1 VLGAMTA
8 TGRDESALHRLPE
21 LPTPAAGR
29 TGSGWVEALA
39 CIAIAALSLLWA
51 HEPTYDPTAWLVW
64 GRELIHGDLVTLGGP
79 SWKPLPVFFTTPF
92 ALFGSSVA
100 PLLWLI
106 VARASGLY
114 AVVLAYRLATRI
126 AGPVAGVVATVAL
139 LLESVFIYHFARGNS
154 EGLQTMLALLVVE
167 RHLDGHRRQA
177 FWLCVAGGLLRP
189 EAWPLLAGYGLWL
202 IWVEWRERGA
212 LPWGTVAMVVGSG
225 VALLLIWFVPEY
237 VGSHNLLR
245 AADRAADP
253 VAGSPGEAAFPF
265 LATFTNAAGALLAPV
280 YVGGFVAV
288 AAALASGARRPGDK
302 ATLGI
307 AALSTAFM
315 CSVALGAEVAFT
327 GNQRYLIVAAALAC
341 VVCGVGWAELVGLA
355 RRGLGRRAFAAV
367 CGVLVLAV
375 APFAVAGAV
384 RLADRLDGI
393 RTESQHYTDLKAAI
407 RAAGGPA
414 ALKRCGT
421 VYTTRFDTQA
431 VAYDLHLHLSQAQ
444 IFPAVPGTIV
454 AARTTAL
461 ARDPRFPHVL
471 ARTPS
476 WTIAVSCPV

>member
-1 VLGAMTA
+1 MLGAMTA

-21 LPTPAAGR
+21 LPQPAAGR

-39 CIAIAALSLLWA
+39 CVALAALSLLWT

-106 VARASGLY
+106 VARAGGLY

-154 EGLQTMLALLVVE
+154 EGLQVMLALLVVE
-167 RHLDGHRRQA
+167 RILDGHRTQA
-177 FWLCVAGGLLRP
+177 FWLTVAGGLLRP

-202 IWVEWRERGA
+202 IWVEWRERGE

-280 YVGGFVAV
+280 YLGGFVAV
-288 AAALASGARRPGDK
+288 AAALAAGARRPGDK

-327 GNQRYLIVAAALAC
+327 GNQRYLVVAAALAS
-341 VVCGVGWAELVGLA
+341 VVCGVGWAELVALA
-355 RRGLGRRAFAAV
+355 RRRLPRAAFVAV
-367 CGVLVLAV
+367 TCLVLAAV
-375 APFAVAGAV
+375 APFVVAGV
-384 RLADRLDGI
+384 GRLRERLDGVH
-393 RTESQHYTDLKAAI
+393 RESAYYSDLKTAI
-407 RAAGGPA
+407 RLAGGPA
-414 ALKRCGT
+414 AVRRCGG

-431 VAYDLHLHLSQAQ
+431 VAYDLHRHLYQVQ
-444 IFPAVPGTIV
+444 IFPAVPGTVI
-454 AARTTAL
+454 AGHTTAL
-461 ARDPRFPHVL
+461 SRDPRFPHVL
-471 ARTPS
+471 ARTS
-476 WTIAVSCPV
+476 GWTVASSCG

>member
-1 VLGAMTA
+1 MAV

-21 LPTPAAGR
+21 LPAPAAGR
-29 TGSGWVEALA
+29 TGSGWIEALA
-39 CIAIAALSLLWA
+39 CVALAALSLLWT

-79 SWKPLPVFFTTPF
+79 SWKPLPVLFTTPF
-92 ALFGSSVA
+92 ALFGSTVA

-106 VARASGLY
+106 VARASGLLSF
-114 AVVLAYRLATRI
+114 VLAYRLATRL
-126 AGPVAGVVATVAL
+126 AGAVAGAVAAL
-139 LLESVFIYHFARGNS
+139 ALVLENVFVFHFARGNS
-154 EGLQTMLALLVVE
+154 EGVQVALALWVVE

-212 LPWGTVAMVVGSG
+212 LPWRTVAIVVGSG
-225 VALLLIWFVPEY
+225 IGLLLIWFVPEY

-265 LATFTNAAGALLAPV
+265 LATFTNAAGALIAPT
-280 YVGGFVAV
+280 YIGGFVAV
-288 AAALASGARRPGDK
+288 GAALAAGARRPGDK

-307 AALSTAFM
+307 AAISTAFM

-327 GNQRYLIVAAALAC
+327 GNQRYLVVAAALAC
-341 VVCGVGWAELVGLA
+341 VVCGVGWAELVVLA
-355 RRGLGRRAFAAV
+355 RRRLPRAAFVAV
-367 CGVLVLAV
+367 TCVALLAV
-375 APFAVAGAV
+375 APFVAGGV
-384 RLADRLDGI
+384 NRLRDRLDGI
-393 RTESQHYTDLKAAI
+393 RRESLHYTDLKTAI
-407 RAAGGPA
+407 SAAGGRD
-414 ALKRCGT
+414 ALLRCGT

-431 VAYDLHLHLSQAQ
+431 VAYDLRRHLFQVQ
-444 IFPAVPGTIV
+444 IFPAVPGTVV
-454 AARTTAL
+454 AANSTAL
-461 ARDPRFPHVL
+461 ARDPRFPHRL
-471 ARTPS
+471 ARTS
-476 WTIAVSCPV
+476 GWTVANSCG

>member
-1 VLGAMTA
+1 MTA

-29 TGSGWVEALA
+29 TGSGWIEALA
-39 CIAIAALSLLWA
+39 CIAVAALSLLWA
-51 HEPTYDPTAWLVW
+51 HAPTYDPTAWLVW
-64 GRELIHGDLVTLGGP
+64 GREILHGDLVTLGGP

-92 ALFGSSVA
+92 ALLGATAA

-106 VARASGLY
+106 VARAGGLY

-202 IWVEWRERGA
+202 IWVERKERGA
-212 LPWGTVAMVVGSG
+212 LPWGTVAVVVGSG
-225 VALLLIWFVPEY
+225 IGLLLIWFLPEY
-237 VGSHNLLR
+237 LGSHNLLR

-280 YVGGFVAV
+280 YLGGFVAV
-288 AAALASGARRPGDK
+288 GAALAAGARRPGDK
-302 ATLGI
+302 VTLGI
-307 AALSTAFM
+307 AAISTAFM

-327 GNQRYLIVAAALAC
+327 GNQRYLVVAAALAC
-341 VVCGVGWAELVGLA
+341 VVCGVGWAELVVLA
-355 RRGLGRRAFAAV
+355 RRRLSGRVFTVVAGLT
-367 CGVLVLAV
+367 LLAV
-375 APFAVAGAV
+375 APFVVAGV
-384 RLADRLDGI
+384 GHLRERLDGI
-393 RTESQHYTDLKAAI
+393 HREAAYYSDLRTAI

-414 ALKRCGT
+414 AVQRCGG
-421 VYTTRFDTQA
+421 VYTTRYDTQA
-431 VAYDLHLHLSQAQ
+431 VAYELHRHLHQVQ
-444 IFPAVPGTIV
+444 IFPAVPGTVV
-454 AARTTAL
+454 AGHTTAL

-471 ARTPS
+471 GRTVG
-476 WTIAVSCPV
+476 WTIATSCG

>member
-29 TGSGWVEALA
+29 TGSGWIEALV
-39 CIAIAALSLLWA
+39 CVAIAALSLLWT

-92 ALFGSSVA
+92 ALFGSSAA

-106 VARASGLY
+106 VARAGGLY

-154 EGLQTMLALLVVE
+154 EGLQVMLALLVVE
-167 RHLDGHRRQA
+167 RILDGHRTQA
-177 FWLCVAGGLLRP
+177 FWLTVAGGLLRP

-202 IWVEWRERGA
+202 IWVEWKERGA
-212 LPWGTVAMVVGSG
+212 LPWGTVTMVVGSG

-280 YVGGFVAV
+280 YLGGFVAV
-288 AAALASGARRPGDK
+288 AAALAAGARRPGDK

-327 GNQRYLIVAAALAC
+327 GNQRYLVVAAALAS
-341 VVCGVGWAELVGLA
+341 VVCGVGWAELVALA
-355 RRGLGRRAFAAV
+355 RRRLPRAAFVAV
-367 CGVLVLAV
+367 SCLVLVAV
-375 APFAVAGAV
+375 APFVVAGAG
-384 RLADRLDGI
+384 RLRERLDGVH
-393 RTESQHYTDLKAAI
+393 RESAYYSDLKTAI

-414 ALKRCGT
+414 AVQGCGG

-431 VAYDLHLHLSQAQ
+431 VAYDLHRHLFQVQ
-444 IFPAVPGTIV
+444 IFPAVPGTVI
-454 AARTTAL
+454 AGHTTAL
-461 ARDPRFPHVL
+461 SRDPRFPHVL
-471 ARTPS
+471 ARTS
-476 WTIAVSCPV
+476 GWTVLSSCG

>member
-1 VLGAMTA
+1 MAV
-8 TGRDESALHRLPE
+8 TGRDDSALHRLPE
-21 LPTPAAGR
+21 LPAPAAGR
-29 TGSGWVEALA
+29 TGSGWIEALA
-39 CIAIAALSLLWA
+39 CVALAALSLLWT

-92 ALFGSSVA
+92 ALLGSTLA

-106 VARASGLY
+106 VARAAGLL
-114 AVVLAYRLATRI
+114 AFVLVYRLATRL
-126 AGPVAGVVATVAL
+126 AGAVAGTVAAVAL
-139 LLESVFIYHFARGNS
+139 GLESVFIYHFARGNS
-154 EGLQTMLALLVVE
+154 EGLQVALALWVVE

-202 IWVEWRERGA
+202 IWVECKERGG
-212 LPWGTVAMVVGSG
+212 LPWATVLTVGGSG
-225 VALLLIWFVPEY
+225 IGLLLIWFVPEY
-237 VGSHNLLR
+237 LGSHDLLR
-245 AADRAADP
+245 AASRAADP
-253 VAGSPGEAAFPF
+253 EAGSPGEAGFPF
-265 LATFTNAAGALLAPV
+265 GATFINAAGALVPPV

-288 AAALASGARRPGDK
+288 ASALASGARRPGDR

-307 AALSTAFM
+307 AAVSTLFM

-327 GNQRYLIVAAALAC
+327 GNERYLIVAAALAC
-341 VVCGVGWAELVGLA
+341 VVCGVGWAELLALA
-355 RRGLGRRAFAAV
+355 RRRFAGRAFAAV
-367 CGVLVLAV
+367 CAGVGLVV
-375 APFAVAGAV
+375 APFVVADAV
-384 RLADRLDGI
+384 RLADRLGVV
-393 RTESQHYTDLKAAI
+393 RTESVHYTELETAI

-421 VYTTRFDTQA
+421 VYATRFDTQA
-431 VAYDLHLHLSQAQ
+431 VAYDLHLHVSQVQ
-444 IFPAVPGTIV
+444 IFPVVPGTI
-454 AARTTAL
+454 AAGNTTAL

-476 WTIAVSCPV
+476 WTIAKSC